1 MQASKDLIEGL
12 IIKDTS
18 SINEFID
25 LYGNYLYAIVYNV
38 CGNKQ
43 DTEEATQDVILKV
56 LKNIEKYDYS
66 SGLKTWMFT
75 IAKRTAIDY
84 KRRVKY
90 SDDLDTI
97 FDMKSDLS
105 TSDLINK
112 KDEKSTIDALLS
124 ELNEADRELIELYYL
139 KELSNKE
146 IAEITGLSLSNIK
159 VKLYRARKLLADNIN
174 KYIDNEI

>member
-1 MQASKDLIEGL
+1 MQAIKDLIEGL